1 MASRLLLIG
10 LILLLAAPGNFPA
23 GEAAPPSPT
32 VLIINSY
39 NRGLP
44 WTDEQTDGIISVLRN
59 SGADPVFFVEYL
71 DWKNNPTRENLRLTY
86 ELLKGKYA
94 QKKIDIVMTTD
105 DMALI
110 FALQHRR
117 ELFSGAPVVYSG
129 VLTSAAETITFD
141 EPNVTGVY
149 EVPDAAG
156 TIKLAAAL
164 NPGLQ
169 SLYLLFDNTESGIA
183 SWMPVEVAAQ
193 SIKPGLAVVSL
204 NNLSRDQ
211 IAAKLQT
218 LPDDAAVLV
227 STYSSDADGNVMEL
241 ERYVKFFA
249 ENSRVPVYILY
260 DFETGYGAV
269 GGSVLSGRRQG
280 QEAAQLALRIL
291 AGERVADIAPVDPR
305 DNNIVVDYR
314 QLAKYRLSPEKVPE
328 GAVFANKPY
337 SFYEQHR
344 QVIGTAATVI
354 FVLAVYIVIL
364 MNSIRR
370 RRVAESNLRKS
381 NEELGS
387 LYEEILASQE
397 ELQAQYESLETAKQ
411 ALQKSEERY
420 KLSFAGA
427 NDGLWDWDFL
437 TDEVYLSERCA
448 ELLGLNRHKVKGL
461 EVFLGKAVPARER
474 RQLLAALRSHLEGK
488 TPHFAFEY
496 RINTPDGEKWILS
509 RGKALLDETGR
520 PVRMAGSI
528 TDVSERRAREAL
540 VQHMAFHDSLTGI
553 ANRAALNRELD
564 TLITGAD
571 GERRGAVLF
580 IDLDNFKGVNDIFG
594 HSYGDSLL
602 VVVSQL
608 LRGVDD
614 GRHFVARVGGD
625 EFIVILQEDDRSR
638 IAAYAE
644 KLLALFANPISVNG
658 KSFYVTVS
666 IGLTVFPDDGTTV
679 EELFKNADLAM
690 YKAKELGKNR
700 HVFFD
705 RALDEA
711 ARQKMTIER
720 DLRDAVK
727 NGEMRLWYQPYVEA
741 ATGRVCG
748 LEALIRWQRP
758 DRLVMPG
765 EFIKVAEESGLIAP
779 IGDWVFRTACVFVA
793 SLRRQWPV
801 HPVVSINLSVVQL
814 VRGDFVQW
822 VRDTIAET
830 GVSPQD
836 IAFEITESVLM
847 DSFEA
852 NVEKLTEVRRLGVR
866 IYLDDF
872 GTGYSSLKYLRQLP
886 VDIIKID
893 KSFVDDLNAADGQRE
908 IIGSII
914 NLAHRARQRV
924 VAEGVE
930 TEYQLDKLIKFRC
943 DYIQGYYYSK
953 PVAQQDV
960 PALLARLGVPEG

>member
-1 MASRLLLIG
+1 VASRLLLIC
-10 LILLLAAPGNFPA
+10 LVFLLAAPGNFPA
-23 GEAAPPSPT
+23 GEAAPSSPT

-44 WTDEQTDGIISVLRN
+44 WTDEQTDGIISVLRG

-71 DWKNNPTRENLRLTY
+71 DWKNNPTPENLRLTRD
-86 ELLKGKYA
+86 LLAAKYA
-94 QKKIDIVMTTD
+94 RKKIDIVMTTD

-117 ELFSGAPVVYSG
+117 ELFSDAPIVYSG
-129 VLTSAAETITFD
+129 VLASAAQTITFN

-156 TIKLAAAL
+156 TIKLAATL

-169 SLYLLFDNTESGIA
+169 SLYLLFDNTESGIV
-183 SWMPVEVAAQ
+183 SWIPVMEAAQ
-193 SIKPGLAVVSL
+193 RIKPGLEVISL

-211 IAAKLQT
+211 IVAKLRT
-218 LPDDAAVLV
+218 LPDDAAVLM
-227 STYSSDADGNVMEL
+227 STYSSDADSHVMEL
-241 ERYVKFFA
+241 ERYVKFFS
-249 ENSRVPVYILY
+249 ENSRAPVYILY

-291 AGERVADIAPVDPR
+291 GGERAADIAPVDPH

-314 QLAKYRLSPEKVPE
+314 QLVKYRLPPEKVPE
-328 GAVFANKPY
+328 GAVFVNKPY

-344 QVIGTAATVI
+344 QVIGTAAIVI
-354 FVLAVYIVIL
+354 FIMAVYIVIL
-364 MNSIRR
+364 MSSIRR
-370 RRVAESNLRKS
+370 RRVAERNLRKS
-381 NEELGS
+381 NEELSS

-397 ELQAQYESLETAKQ
+397 ELQAQYESLEIAKQ

-420 KLSFAGA
+420 KLSLAGA
-427 NDGLWDWDFL
+427 NDGLWDWDFF

-448 ELLGLNRHKVKGL
+448 ELLGLDCHKVKGL
-461 EVFLGKAVPARER
+461 EVFLGNAATARER
-474 RQLLAALRSHLEGK
+474 RKVLAALRSHLEGK

-496 RINTPDGEKWILS
+496 RIKTPNGEKWILS

-528 TDVSERRAREAL
+528 TDISERRAREAL

-564 TLITGAD
+564 AFITGT
-571 GERRGAVLF
+571 GEERRGAILF
-580 IDLDNFKGVNDIFG
+580 IDLDNFKGINDIFG
-594 HSYGDSLL
+594 HSYGDRLL
-602 VVVSQL
+602 VVVSEL

-614 GRHFVARVGGD
+614 GHHFVARVGGD
-625 EFIVILQEDDRSR
+625 EFVVILQEGDRSR
-638 IAAYAE
+638 IGAYAE
-644 KLLALFANPISVNG
+644 KLLALFANPLSVNG

-700 HVFFD
+700 YVFFD
-705 RALDEA
+705 RSMDEA
-711 ARQKMTIER
+711 VRQKMTIEL
-720 DLRDAVK
+720 DLRDAVR
-727 NGEMRLWYQPYVEA
+727 NDELRLWYQPYVEA

-758 DRLVMPG
+758 DRLAMPG
-765 EFIKVAEESGLIAP
+765 EFIKIAEETGLIVP
-779 IGDWVFRTACVFVA
+779 IGDWVFRTACDFVA
-793 SLRRQWPV
+793 SLRRQWPA

-822 VRDTIAET
+822 VRKTIAET
-830 GVSPQD
+830 GVDPRD

-852 NVEKLTEVRRLGVR
+852 NIDKLAEVRRLGVR

-872 GTGYSSLKYLRQLP
+872 GTGYSSLKYLRKLP

-893 KSFVDDLNAADGQRE
+893 KSFVDDLDAADGQRE

-914 NLAHRARQRV
+914 NLAHGAQQLV

-930 TEYQLDKLIKFRC
+930 TEYQLDKLVKFKC

-953 PVAQQDV
+953 PVPQQDV
-960 PALLARLGVPEG
+960 PALLARLGVPGE